1 MLSAFRGAK
10 SKAKIHVY
18 VSKTGIGA
26 KKMHL
31 TSVKICLCQVIQE
44 CVPVTQET
52 VHYRAVIDAL
62 TAHVALLSDQ
72 GDIIA
77 VNESWRQFADDNSS
91 TLPNYGV
98 GSNYLELLRNT
109 AACADPNSDKGD
121 ADRSFSLR
129 VADGIST
136 VLDGSTDKFQLE
148 YPCHAPWEER
158 WFLLTVT
165 PFSPDS
171 DVKVVVSHENITALK
186 MAEQRAI
193 AQSLKMAEAFSS
205 MVGAIALAIE
215 KRDPYTA
222 GHQRQVA
229 AIAVQIGR
237 VMQLSEDQLFG
248 LHLGA
253 TIHDIGKIAIP
264 AEILS
269 RPGAM
274 SAPEF
279 MIIRCHPAVGHEI
292 LSGIEFPWPIPS
304 MVWQHHERMDGSG
317 YPLGLKGEAICL
329 EARILAVADM
339 FDAITSHRPYRPA
352 LSIETALAELRKGR
366 GTVYDAAVVD
376 AGLSFL
382 SEVNPDWHLAH
393 RNYVIQP
400 VLPVNSV

>member
-1 MLSAFRGAK
+1 MANYFAYLA
-10 SKAKIHVY
+10 
-18 VSKTGIGA
+18 KTGIGA
-26 KKMHL
+26 NTIDL
-31 TSVKICLCQVIQE
+31 TSGKIGPRSGAQE
-44 CVPVTQET
+44 FVPVTQET

-62 TAHVALLSDQ
+62 TAHVALLGTK
-72 GDIIA
+72 GDIVA
-77 VNESWRQFADDNSS
+77 VNESWRQFADDNGS

-98 GSNYLELLRNT
+98 GSNYLELLRKT
-109 AACADPNSDKGD
+109 ASCADPHTDKGD
-121 ADRSFSLR
+121 ADRSFSAQ

-136 VLDGSTDKFQLE
+136 VLEGSSDKFQLE
-148 YPCHAPWEER
+148 YPCHAPWEQR

-165 PFSPDS
+165 PFSPGS
-171 DVKVVVSHENITALK
+171 NVKVVASHENITALK

-229 AIAVQIGR
+229 AIAVHIGR
-237 VMQLSEDQLFG
+237 VMQLSDDQLFG

-292 LSGIEFPWPIPS
+292 LSGIEFPWPIS
-304 MVWQHHERMDGSG
+304 KMVWQHHERLDGSG

-329 EARILAVADM
+329 EARILAVADV

-352 LSIETALAELRKGR
+352 LSIETALAELHKSR

-382 SEVNPDWHLAH
+382 REVNPDWHLKH
-393 RNYVIQP
+393 SNYP
-400 VLPVNSV
+400 VQQAAGTAL